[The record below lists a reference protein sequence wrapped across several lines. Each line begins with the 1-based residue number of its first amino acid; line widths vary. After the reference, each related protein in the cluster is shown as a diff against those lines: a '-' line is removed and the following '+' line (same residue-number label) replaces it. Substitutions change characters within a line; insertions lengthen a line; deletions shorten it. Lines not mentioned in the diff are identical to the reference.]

1 VSPDV
6 NILIAFAGGLLSFF
20 SPCIVPLV
28 PSYLS
33 YVGGASLDELRE
45 TTVVKH
51 RVLLRTVFFVVGFS
65 TVFMVLGALF
75 SGSALLFTDAGILIN
90 LVAGAIVT
98 LLGIHMIMPFTR
110 FLQVEHRVR
119 LPGKP
124 HSYGGSML
132 VGMAFGAGWT
142 PCIGPVL
149 AGILFLAGSSAEPAR
164 GIAYLGA
171 YSIGLGIP
179 FIGAAAFFEPVL
191 RRLQGLRRHFGK
203 LKLVSGLFLIT
214 IGLLIA
220 FGRFQYLNIVLM
232 RAGVALGDW
241 HTANPLASRIGLSA
255 AAVLIAALPL
265 ALRLLKRDR
274 NRQLPQPGTGRLIWT
289 GLWVTIAAL
298 QLTGLIELAELLQS
312 YLMFQGV

>member
-1 VSPDV
+1 MSPDV
-6 NILIAFAGGLLSFF
+6 NILLAFAGGLLSFF

-45 TTVVKH
+45 IAVVKH
-51 RVLLRTVFFVVGFS
+51 RVLLRTIFFVVGFS

-75 SGSALLFTDAGILIN
+75 SGSALLFTDAGVYVN
-90 LVAGAIVT
+90 LVAGTIVT
-98 LLGIHMIMPFTR
+98 LLGIHMIVPFTR
-110 FLQVEHRVR
+110 FLQLDHRVR

-142 PCIGPVL
+142 PCIGPIL

-164 GIAYLGA
+164 GIAYLAA
-171 YSIGLGIP
+171 YSIGLGLP
-179 FIGAAAFFEPVL
+179 FIGAAAFFDPVL

-203 LKLVSGLFLIT
+203 LKLASGLFLIT

-220 FGRFQYLNIVLM
+220 LGRFQYLNIALM
-232 RAGVALGDW
+232 RVGVGLGDW
-241 HTANPLASRIGLSA
+241 HTANPLASRIALSA
-255 AAVLIAALPL
+255 AAVLMGVLPL
-265 ALRLLKRDR
+265 APQVLQRARGKD
-274 NRQLPQPGTGRLIWT
+274 LPHPGTGRLVWT
-289 GLWVTIAAL
+289 GLWVTIAVL
-298 QLTGLIELAELLQS
+298 QLAGVIELAELLQS